1 MANGEKKAAIVARMT
16 EPSTYAGIGLI
27 FHGIMAL
34 IASKGADSAAW
45 GGVGAGLAA
54 VFLPE
59 KSAE

>member
-1 MANGEKKAAIVARMT
+1 MPTDKKTAIIARLS

-27 FHGIMAL
+27 IHGIVGL
-34 IASKGADSAAW
+34 WASKGADSAAW

-59 KSAE
+59 KGAE